1 MPARPQRPRPSRWGT
16 VTTVAVVAALCAS
29 CTPSAAVTGLA
40 DAPPTSSSATSQPDA
55 STDVPAT
62 AAIEPTSTSAVIAP
76 TSTADAAAAT
86 TIAPSS
92 LDACS
97 DPQTQA
103 LGTGWNFVVATAP
116 LAGEHVQTGFR
127 LRGCGDVFEASFG
140 WRLRDASGGILVE
153 DFAMMSCG
161 TGCVGTFDLPVAYP
175 PVAEPSLGSLEV
187 YTTSMNDGAEMI
199 RGIIP
204 VILH

>member
-1 MPARPQRPRPSRWGT
+1 MHAIPQPRRSRRWAT
-16 VTTVAVVAALCAS
+16 VTLISAVCAA
-29 CTPSAAVTGLA
+29 CTPTAAVTMPA
-40 DAPPTSSSATSQPDA
+40 DPPTTV
-55 STDVPAT
+55 STDMPTGVPAT
-62 AAIEPTSTSAVIAP
+62 AAIEPTSTSTVIEP
-76 TSTADAAAAT
+76 TSAADDAAAT
-86 TIAPSS
+86 TIAPQSV
-92 LDACS
+92 DACS

>member
-1 MPARPQRPRPSRWGT
+1 MHAIPQPRRPRRWAT
-16 VTTVAVVAALCAS
+16 VMLVSAVCAA
-29 CTPSAAVTGLA
+29 CTPTAAVTTPA
-40 DAPPTSSSATSQPDA
+40 DPPTAGQPDLP
-55 STDVPAT
+55 TGVPPPAAMEPTAT
-62 AAIEPTSTSAVIAP
+62 AAAIEPTATADGAAGTAVAP
-76 TSTADAAAAT
+76 TSV
-86 TIAPSS
+86 
-92 LDACS
+92 DACS

-103 LGTGWNFVVATAP
+103 LGTGWNFVIATAP
-116 LAGEHVQTGFR
+116 LAGEHVQTGFH

-153 DFAMMSCG
+153 DFAMMTCG
-161 TGCVGTFDLPVAYP
+161 TGCVGTFDVPVAYP
-175 PVAEPSLGSLEV
+175 PVADPSLASLEV

>member
-1 MPARPQRPRPSRWGT
+1 MHAIPQPRRSRRWAT
-16 VTTVAVVAALCAS
+16 VTLISAVCAA
-29 CTPSAAVTGLA
+29 CTPTAAVTMPA
-40 DAPPTSSSATSQPDA
+40 DPPTTV
-55 STDVPAT
+55 STDMPTGVPAT
-62 AAIEPTSTSAVIAP
+62 AAIEPTSTSTVIEP
-76 TSTADAAAAT
+76 TSAADDAAAT
-86 TIAPSS
+86 TIAPQSA
-92 LDACS
+92 DACS

-175 PVAEPSLGSLEV
+175 PVAEPSLASLEV